1 MIPIRGHEA
10 VKVAVKDYLATWV
23 PLRLEL
29 IRQLLEVSTP
39 ADPAAILLGD
49 ELPQNDPSQ
58 YPCIVVMS
66 TRTVGMKR
74 RAAAAHGE
82 IVTFDVDY
90 EIVVVVAVERGEYGA
105 DEDAV
110 RDRDRLLLAVRECV
124 LLPADLDGST
134 TILQTPLP
142 EEQTG
147 AASQTVRGRPLAA
160 GQITF
165 RVRAAEA
172 LVPAE
177 TVEQIT
183 GVDLS
188 TSAVTAA
195 SPLP

>member
-1 MIPIRGHEA
+1 MRGHEA
-10 VKVAVKDYLATWV
+10 VKSAVQAYLETWV

-29 IRQLLEVSTP
+29 IRQLLEVQTP
-39 ADPAAILLGD
+39 VDPESIVLAD
-49 ELPQNDPSQ
+49 ELPDDPAK

-66 TRTVGMKR
+66 TRSLGMKR
-74 RAAAAHGE
+74 RSAASSGE

-90 EIVVVVAVERGEYGA
+90 EVVVVVGVERGQYGA
-105 DEDAV
+105 QEDAV

-124 LLPADLDGST
+124 LLPAELDEAT
-134 TILQTPLP
+134 TILQSPLP
-142 EEQTG
+142 EEVTG
-147 AASQTVRGRPLAA
+147 PAAQSLRGRPLAA

-165 RVRAAEA
+165 RVRAVEA
-172 LVPAE
+172 LVPAA
-177 TVEQIT
+177 TVESIT